1 MERSQQL
8 LGRAQACRITNRTF
22 LAVLVDAQ
30 FVIKADVV
38 LGSHGQCHRRW
49 FALDDFIVHFGHD
62 LVQGCLGLF
71 RRMAC

>member
-1 MERSQQL
+1 M
-8 LGRAQACRITNRTF
+8 LGRAQARRIPNRTL

-38 LGSHGQCHRRW
+38 LGSHGQGHRRG
-49 FALDDFIVHFGHD
+49 FALDDFIVHFGND
-62 LVQGCLGLF
+62 LVQGRLGLF